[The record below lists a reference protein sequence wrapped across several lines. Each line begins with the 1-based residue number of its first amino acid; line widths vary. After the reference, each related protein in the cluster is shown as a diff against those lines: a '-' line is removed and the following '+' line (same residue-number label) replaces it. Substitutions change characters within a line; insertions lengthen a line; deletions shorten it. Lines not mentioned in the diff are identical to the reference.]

1 LQTTGGGAAM
11 AGMFSPEMM
20 KMAQEQM
27 ANMTP
32 EQMQAMQRQV
42 RVHALAASGPCA
54 RTRRGASAPVP
65 PARGGRAPSRRALD
79 SVRARGRG
87 ACVRPR
93 ETQGACAVRAPV
105 TSHSHA
111 RCVADGKHGP
121 RGDAGANGAGAGY
134 DERHVARPAPLP
146 VLHGAAPFRRLLPA
160 PVPRPSLRGRCGGG
174 GCAAT
179 GCALPGPCG
188 QGLGRGHAGR
198 CGGWARC
205 RGRWQGSC
213 AGCVPLVPAWG
224 MLHREICAPSR
235 AAVLLPRRVSFA
247 LALHGEVV
255 RARAACVRARVFV
268 EEAGGVGARDGVGR
282 CMCLCSPWCLRTLVL
297 ECLLE
302 VACVCLCVCVCA
314 RAPRA
319 CLCL

>member
-1 LQTTGGGAAM
+1 
-11 AGMFSPEMM
+11 
-20 KMAQEQM
+20 M
-27 ANMTP
+27 ANMDP
-32 EQMQAMQRQV
+32 AALQAQMAQAQAMMSGMSPDQLRSQFSMV
-42 RVHALAASGPCA
+42 LRPSAASCPPPC
-54 RTRRGASAPVP
+54 
-65 PARGGRAPSRRALD
+65 
-79 SVRARGRG
+79 RARLCAGG
-87 ACVRPR
+87 A
-93 ETQGACAVRAPV
+93 
-105 TSHSHA
+105 
-111 RCVADGKHGP
+111 
-121 RGDAGANGAGAGY
+121 
-134 DERHVARPAPLP
+134 
-146 VLHGAAPFRRLLPA
+146 
-160 PVPRPSLRGRCGGG
+160 GG

-235 AAVLLPRRVSFA
+235 AAVLLQRRVSFA

>member
-1 LQTTGGGAAM
+1 MQTTGGGAAM

-105 TSHSHA
+105 TSHSLA
-111 RCVADGKHGP
+111 RCVADAKHGP
-121 RGDAGANGAGAGY
+121 RGAAGANGAGAGY

-174 GCAAT
+174 G
-179 GCALPGPCG
+179 ALPRAAP
-188 QGLGRGHAGR
+188 
-198 CGGWARC
+198 C
-205 RGRWQGSC
+205 RGL
-213 AGCVPLVPAWG
+213 AGKASAGGMPADVEG
-224 MLHREICAPSR
+224 GR
-235 AAVLLPRRVSFA
+235 AAVGAGRGAV
-247 LALHGEVV
+247 
-255 RARAACVRARVFV
+255 RAACR
-268 EEAGGVGARDGVGR
+268 
-282 CMCLCSPWCLRTLVL
+282 
-297 ECLLE
+297 
-302 VACVCLCVCVCA
+302 
-314 RAPRA
+314 
-319 CLCL
+319 